1 MEAKRVKRSFGE
13 ALLKARKQAKISQQ
27 QLADLLIVNRSS
39 VANWE
44 AGRRLPD
51 ATMIARIA
59 EALAVD
65 LPILFDA
72 ANEDAEPPVVMLVD
86 DSKIILSGGLPV
98 LKKAIPGAT
107 VMGFT
112 KPSQALEYARE
123 NHVTLA
129 FLDIELGTASGIN
142 LCRALLEVNPLT
154 NVVFLTAYGEYSID
168 AWKTEASGFLLKPI
182 TVEGVLAEL
191 KKLRHPFPL
200 GSAGV

>member
-1 MEAKRVKRSFGE
+1 MKRSFGE

-51 ATMIARIA
+51 ATMITRIA

-65 LPILFDA
+65 LPILFEA

-107 VMGFT
+107 VVGFT
-112 KPSQALEYARE
+112 KPSQALVYARE
-123 NHVTLA
+123 NRVTLA
-129 FLDIELGTASGIN
+129 FLDIERGTASGIN

-182 TVEGVLAEL
+182 TMEGVRAEL